1 MVWIAGISMVAL
13 SWNAMTDAI
22 SAATMRTIWLL
33 DIARAGPPDVDSARG
48 GRLTTIAPLAQCIR
62 RNAVEFWASYSV
74 LGSQTCELAVVVTL
88 IRVHD
93 DPDFD
98 DELAD
103 ESEEDD
109 AAIEDEN
116 AHTLSIRRA
125 TGEELLTVFSPNEE
139 WSVYVQPGGAITSA
153 FVGTP
158 SDPVVWVNAT
168 DRRVERDEDGT
179 YVIRI
184 D

>member
-1 MVWIAGISMVAL
+1 M
-13 SWNAMTDAI
+13 
-22 SAATMRTIWLL
+22 
-33 DIARAGPPDVDSARG
+33 
-48 GRLTTIAPLAQCIR
+48 
-62 RNAVEFWASYSV
+62 YSV

-109 AAIEDEN
+109 AAIGDEN

-125 TGEELLTVFSPNEE
+125 TGEEVLNGLV
-139 WSVYVQPGGAITSA
+139 A
-153 FVGTP
+153 
-158 SDPVVWVNAT
+158 
-168 DRRVERDEDGT
+168 ER
-179 YVIRI
+179 
-184 D
+184 